1 MEIRNTLFRCFPEG
15 PDWNTDWEGV
25 ERHPCIQKLADGMRR
40 TPQDTVWHREGD
52 VWIHTKMVCGALSA
66 MEEFRSLP
74 RRQRQE
80 LFLAALLHDTG
91 KIRCT
96 REEDGR
102 LTAPHH
108 AAASAHTARTLLWRE
123 LGMSGSREF
132 QNFRETVCALIRYH
146 MAAPRLGE
154 NEDRVRLLQIAA
166 QGELAEDFSLW
177 RLCLLGRADILG
189 RTADDTEDLLERAA
203 LTELLADE
211 LGCLYGP
218 KSFASPYAKR
228 AYLKGRLKWADGELY
243 DDTWGQVVL
252 LCGLPGTGKDTWIRE
267 NCPGM
272 PVVSLDEIRR
282 EMKVSP
288 AESQGPVAVEARERA
303 RAYLRARQPFVWN
316 ATSLTPELRRKSV
329 ELFEAYQA
337 SVRIVFLETG
347 WEEGLRRNRERG
359 KKDPAKMVPEGR
371 IEAMLER
378 MTPPER
384 FEAQQVEWRIT

>member
-1 MEIRNTLFRCFPEG
+1 MKQWANAHRDAFYEVLGSRYIMYGEWMYAKHSVFYDALPHYFLEFDVLDRQTGQFL
-15 PDWNTDWEGV
+15 D
-25 ERHPCIQKLADGMRR
+25 
-40 TPQDTVWHREGD
+40 TPSR
-52 VWIHTKMVCGALSA
+52 
-66 MEEFRSLP
+66 RSL
-74 RRQRQE
+74 
-80 LFLAALLHDTG
+80 LAGLPVVSVPVLACG
-91 KIRCT
+91 SFSS
-96 REEDGR
+96 REELLR
-102 LTAPHH
+102 L
-108 AAASAHTARTLLWRE
+108 
-123 LGMSGSREF
+123 LGPSRFITKESRERLREEAVRLGLDPER
-132 QNFRETVCALIRYH
+132 QLRETVCALIRYH

-177 RLCLLGRADILG
+177 RLCLLGRADMLG

-203 LTELLADE
+203 LTELLAE
-211 LGCLYGP
+211 EFGCLYGP

-359 KKDPAKMVPEGR
+359 KEDPAKMVPECR

>member
-1 MEIRNTLFRCFPEG
+1 MALGFLRSVWPESLLDVGSGRGAFLFPF
-15 PDWNTDWEGV
+15 
-25 ERHPCIQKLADGMRR
+25 L
-40 TPQDTVWHREGD
+40 
-52 VWIHTKMVCGALSA
+52 
-66 MEEFRSLP
+66 EEFPGTEVTAIDLLP
-74 RRQRQE
+74 RRVELLQDLSRGGITNLTVRQAD
-80 LFLAALLHDTG
+80 LCSQPFPDNAFDTV
-91 KIRCT
+91 
-96 REEDGR
+96 
-102 LTAPHH
+102 
-108 AAASAHTARTLLWRE
+108 TLLE
-123 LGMSGSREF
+123 
-132 QNFRETVCALIRYH
+132 V
-146 MAAPRLGE
+146 
-154 NEDRVRLLQIAA
+154 
-166 QGELAEDFSLW
+166 
-177 RLCLLGRADILG
+177 
-189 RTADDTEDLLERAA
+189 LEHIPDVDGAVRAA

-218 KSFASPYAKR
+218 KSFASPYAQR

-243 DDTWGQVVL
+243 DDTWGQLVL

-347 WEEGLRRNRERG
+347 WEEGLRRNRDRG
-359 KKDPAKMVPEGR
+359 NEDPAKMVPEGR

>member
-1 MEIRNTLFRCFPEG
+1 M
-15 PDWNTDWEGV
+15 
-25 ERHPCIQKLADGMRR
+25 
-40 TPQDTVWHREGD
+40 
-52 VWIHTKMVCGALSA
+52 
-66 MEEFRSLP
+66 
-74 RRQRQE
+74 
-80 LFLAALLHDTG
+80 
-91 KIRCT
+91 
-96 REEDGR
+96 
-102 LTAPHH
+102 
-108 AAASAHTARTLLWRE
+108 
-123 LGMSGSREF
+123 
-132 QNFRETVCALIRYH
+132 
-146 MAAPRLGE
+146 
-154 NEDRVRLLQIAA
+154 
-166 QGELAEDFSLW
+166 
-177 RLCLLGRADILG
+177 
-189 RTADDTEDLLERAA
+189 
-203 LTELLADE
+203 
-211 LGCLYGP
+211 
-218 KSFASPYAKR
+218 
-228 AYLKGRLKWADGELY
+228 
-243 DDTWGQVVL
+243 VL

-359 KKDPAKMVPEGR
+359 KEDPAKMVPEGR

>member
-1 MEIRNTLFRCFPEG
+1 MYGSIRN
-15 PDWNTDWEGV
+15 
-25 ERHPCIQKLADGMRR
+25 
-40 TPQDTVWHREGD
+40 
-52 VWIHTKMVCGALSA
+52 
-66 MEEFRSLP
+66 
-74 RRQRQE
+74 
-80 LFLAALLHDTG
+80 
-91 KIRCT
+91 
-96 REEDGR
+96 
-102 LTAPHH
+102 
-108 AAASAHTARTLLWRE
+108 AASAHTARTLLWRE
-123 LGMSGSREF
+123 LGISGSREF

-177 RLCLLGRADILG
+177 RLCLLGRADMLG

-203 LTELLADE
+203 LTELLAE
-211 LGCLYGP
+211 EFGCLYGP

-288 AESQGPVAVEARERA
+288 AESQGPVAVEARD
-303 RAYLRARQPFVWN
+303 
-316 ATSLTPELRRKSV
+316 
-329 ELFEAYQA
+329 
-337 SVRIVFLETG
+337 
-347 WEEGLRRNRERG
+347 RG
-359 KKDPAKMVPEGR
+359 NEDPAKMVPEGR